1 MRSVFSFSA
10 VCSAARMSIN
20 LLNAVVARLNDRN
33 RIATFIE
40 KLIFPKNQSSL
51 HKRRRLKN
59 CEKGMEFLTRDGC
72 EDEYN
77 K

>member
-20 LLNAVVARLNDRN
+20 LLDAVVARLNDRN

-40 KLIFPKNQSSL
+40 KLIFSKNQSR
-51 HKRRRLKN
+51 HYIN
-59 CEKGMEFLTRDGC
+59 
-72 EDEYN
+72 DEG
-77 K
+77 